1 MGVCH
6 PRRGRG
12 ATPARALMLG
22 LIVVGG
28 CGGEPRLESVSGIV
42 KHDGA
47 PLRKATIR
55 FTPEA
60 DGGLTVGSVVEEG
73 AYRLPNPPGLAPGR
87 YVVGLSFTEDPDAPA
102 GAPPDRDLAAPGGGE
117 RLPARYN
124 EKSELRAEVK
134 AGASNT
140 FDFELAGKRDPK
152 AGRANRR

>member
-1 MGVCH
+1 MDTRH
-6 PRRGRG
+6 PRGSRG
-12 ATPARALMLG
+12 AAPARLLLLG
-22 LIVVGG
+22 LIVAGG
-28 CGGEPRLESVSGIV
+28 CGGEPRLESISGTV

-55 FTPEA
+55 FTPE
-60 DGGLTVGSVVEEG
+60 GGGMPVGSVVEEG

-102 GAPPDRDLAAPGGGE
+102 GAPPDRDLAVPGGGE